1 MAGVGGVEASRQ
13 SKIGLL
19 NLSGMALNVVG
30 KKAEDRAEWDVPA
43 QEGPTVQFLFG
54 ETAPAASSPLPS
66 PSNL

>member
-1 MAGVGGVEASRQ
+1 
-13 SKIGLL
+13 
-19 NLSGMALNVVG
+19 MALNVVG